1 MSKFTILNKKQ
12 SIDFYN
18 TYYSNGITDFA
29 ILTGGFVNDDNMASH
44 DGEYYNG
51 WTFTKSLG
59 LNDTVHV
66 ITDAG
71 MDNTLPT
78 GTRLPSI
85 RPAIFTSEYN
95 HIASIFELGYYP
107 QKLVEASLNEE
118 LESRYK
124 KNILPITGKCYTYA
138 EKGSLNDLLE
148 FSFNGKAY
156 VRMPIRNTD
165 LFPYEFMKKI
175 SSDAVWVEVLP
186 VKWVNYVPNKIIVS
200 RYGLISGISMYD
212 NFSLKHKKYIG
223 ASIRNFEYFI
233 EKILFDDIMQLSSSH
248 LLDLNDAVLNN
259 PLAQVTMNKNNI
271 TMEDVELDGE
281 GKLVRRK
288 KWLD

>member
-1 MSKFTILNKKQ
+1 MSKFTLLNKKQ

-18 TYYSNGITDFA
+18 TYHSNGITDFA

-51 WTFTKSLG
+51 WTFTKTLG

-71 MDNTLPT
+71 MDNTLPI

-85 RPAIFTSEYN
+85 RPALFTSEYS
-95 HIASIFELGYYP
+95 HRAPIFEMGYYP
-107 QKLVEASLNEE
+107 QKIVDVSLNEE
-118 LESRYK
+118 LEGRYK

-138 EKGSLNDLLE
+138 VMGSLNDILE
-148 FSFNGKAY
+148 FSFGGKEY
-156 VRMPIRNTD
+156 VRIPVKNTD

-175 SSDAVWVEVLP
+175 SGDAVWVEVLP
-186 VKWVNYVPNKIIVS
+186 VKWVNYKPKRIIVS
-200 RYGLISGISMYD
+200 RYGLISGISAYD
-212 NFSLKHKKYIG
+212 NFSFKHKKHTG
-223 ASIRNFEYFI
+223 ANIRNFEHFI
-233 EKILFDDIMQLSSSH
+233 EEILFDDITQFPSSR
-248 LLDLNDAVLNN
+248 LIDLNNAVLNN
-259 PLAQVTMNKNNI
+259 PLAQITMNKNNI
-271 TMEDVELDGE
+271 TIEDVELDKE
-281 GKLVRRK
+281 DKLVRRR